1 VYGQESRALNAI
13 ELVAT
18 DRRVPQFP
26 RAAPFAAA
34 AVLSLAFVYVINRP
48 SGPLSLAIFG
58 AVAIFPLLKLWS
70 LAKRDPWWL
79 AFALILIQL
88 LDGLFFL
95 SEHVR
100 PIITY
105 GLAFMFCLP
114 ALPALGTAWKAR
126 ESTFRLY
133 LLFCLWCLISVF
145 YSIAP
150 EFSLSRLVRNVF
162 LFAAISACSLAVRKH
177 SQPKPLMRALMAG
190 AIAVTVITA
199 ASLLLPRTIT
209 WSSGDE
215 PETVVQNV
223 EMTYAG
229 DTLPRFRGL
238 FGNPNEVGELAGL
251 TAGLILT
258 YLGFADRKN
267 RTVLFFIAIGAVGL
281 AIIADSRSDLVGL
294 AIGSAL
300 YLCWRYGV
308 RGMALIAVT
317 GAFGAL
323 LLKVFGAGAT
333 SYIWR
338 GDVWSL
344 TGRTDIW
351 QFALREIAARPL
363 MGYGWA
369 VGGAI
374 FGSKYFP
381 IWWGPWDLGP
391 HSSIHSGYLT
401 CMVGVGIPATLFWL
415 FIILRPWVA
424 LFRQHDDPW
433 GLKRAFFFLAV
444 PMLIINFDESMI
456 TDCAGAAG
464 FLFMM
469 LWALAEQY
477 RLVVVTNHRL
487 ARQQALENSPPAVVA
502 LVS

>member
-1 VYGQESRALNAI
+1 VYGRPGNLLGAI
-13 ELVAT
+13 ESVDEDGTVPHLPRVLLFAVAALVAL
-18 DRRVPQFP
+18 VI
-26 RAAPFAAA
+26 
-34 AVLSLAFVYVINRP
+34 LCVINRP
-48 SGPLSLAIFG
+48 TGPVTLAILG
-58 AVAIFPLLKLWS
+58 ATAIIPIWKLWS
-70 LAKRDPWWL
+70 LAKRDLPWL

-95 SEHVR
+95 TEQVR

-105 GLAFMFCLP
+105 GLTFLFCLP
-114 ALPALGTAWKAR
+114 ALPTLWAAWKAHS
-126 ESTFRLY
+126 STFRLY

-162 LFAAISACSLAVRKH
+162 LFAAITACSIAARKLGG
-177 SQPKPLMRALMAG
+177 PKPIMRALMAA
-190 AIAVTVITA
+190 AIAVTAITC
-199 ASLLLPRTIT
+199 ASMLLPHSLT
-209 WSSGDE
+209 WSTGDDDATIQNMA
-215 PETVVQNV
+215 TVDN
-223 EMTYAG
+223 G
-229 DTLPRFRGL
+229 DALPRFRGL

-251 TAGLILT
+251 TAGLILS
-258 YLGFADRKN
+258 YLAFADKKQR
-267 RTVLFFIAIGAVGL
+267 IALILIALIAVAL
-281 AIIADSRSDLVGL
+281 AVIADSRSDLIGL
-294 AIGSAL
+294 AIGSTL
-300 YLCWRYGV
+300 YLCWRYGL
-308 RGMALIAVT
+308 RGIVLI
-317 GAFGAL
+317 GAL
-323 LLKVFGAGAT
+323 GTVGLLSLKLLGESAA

-351 QFALREIAARPL
+351 QFALREIAGRPL
-363 MGYGWA
+363 TGYGWA

-374 FGSKYFP
+374 FSSKYFP
-381 IWWGPWDLGP
+381 IWFGPWDLGP

-401 CMVGVGIPATLFWL
+401 CMVGVGVPATLFWL

-424 LFRQHDDPW
+424 LFRQAEDPW
-433 GLKRAFFFLAV
+433 ALKRSFFFLAV
-444 PMLIINFDESMI
+444 PMLIINLDESMI

-477 RLVVVTNHRL
+477 RLVVIANDRL
-487 ARQQALENSPPAVVA
+487 ARQRALKNSPPAVAA